1 MTEIAQNQ
9 IKIYE
14 FPDCDDDEEES
25 RQQKIMKV
33 TFFFLFND
41 FNLLIITQKQK

>member
-14 FPDCDDDEEES
+14 FPDCDGEDEEV

-33 TFFFLFND
+33 SYFIHFMFIYISF
-41 FNLLIITQKQK
+41 

>member
-14 FPDCDDDEEES
+14 FPDCDGEDEDV

-33 TFFFLFND
+33 SYIL
-41 FNLLIITQKQK
+41 